1 LSLSN
6 LQILPPVIRIAV
18 QTNGRLVGTPIL
30 IDPFQVFCSK
40 AALDEHKTTD
50 PVSLAQLERLAQKK
64 PDKRKKAAPFLCA
77 GKNDEHLIM
86 FFSSLLEACAGS
98 AEWEKA
104 ASMLSSCVPANSAA
118 LKPDDFTAFFARGG
132 YLDSLR
138 QKGSVPMNVVPGLGD
153 HNVGMNLVA
162 GILAAL
168 YQAKVKGVGE
178 KVETSLF
185 ESAIFNFGMM
195 IQASNYEGIAQNY
208 PIDVRESANPFNAA
222 WRTKDDRFIQT
233 CMPDYNTYYKKTL

>member
-1 LSLSN
+1 
-6 LQILPPVIRIAV
+6 
-18 QTNGRLVGTPIL
+18 
-30 IDPFQVFCSK
+30 
-40 AALDEHKTTD
+40 
-50 PVSLAQLERLAQKK
+50 
-64 PDKRKKAAPFLCA
+64 
-77 GKNDEHLIM
+77 
-86 FFSSLLEACAGS
+86 
-98 AEWEKA
+98 
-104 ASMLSSCVPANSAA
+104 
-118 LKPDDFTAFFARGG
+118 
-132 YLDSLR
+132 
-138 QKGSVPMNVVPGLGD
+138 MNVVPGLGD

-222 WRTKDDRFIQT
+222 WIYPN
-233 CMPDYNTYYKKTL
+233 MYA